1 MLDPPRL
8 VFYISL
14 QQSSKTFRKK
24 RLKIPLIHTGGD
36 VHAAKRSDNDSDAIK
51 NQFNSIILYINC
63 FKVLFNINLCCPSA
77 CPQRQA
83 GV

>member
-1 MLDPPRL
+1 MLDPPCL

-24 RLKIPLIHTGGD
+24 LPLIHRGGD
-36 VHAAKRSDNDSDAIK
+36 AHAAKRSDNDSDAIK